1 MLLSLPH
8 EPAHMVIPQHQNY
21 LFAPLSLP
29 LDYELLEHR
38 ACLIQLPKYLNK

>member
-1 MLLSLPH
+1 MLVCLPH

-21 LFAPLSLP
+21 LFVPQSLP

-38 ACLIQLPKYLNK
+38 GWLIQLPKYLNE